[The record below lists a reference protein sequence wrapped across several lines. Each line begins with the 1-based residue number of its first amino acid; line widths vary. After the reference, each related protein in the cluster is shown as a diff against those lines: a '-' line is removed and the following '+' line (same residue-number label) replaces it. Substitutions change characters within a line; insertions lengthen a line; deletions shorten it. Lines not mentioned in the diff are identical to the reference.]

1 MQAVNQS
8 EFARL
13 MGFDRS
19 YVTKLKKGGR
29 LVLDDRG
36 HVLVEAS
43 KKRIDETA
51 DPNRDDVKTRW
62 KNERGNESPPEK
74 QQDSI
79 GNSYQAARAVKER
92 YQALHAKLEYEE
104 ASGLLIK
111 KVDVDAAVADV
122 VTMFR
127 QAMEQIPHRTGPEL
141 VGKDLDAIRA
151 TLKQDV
157 HAALSD
163 MEREFNV
170 RLERISKA
178 NQ

>member
-8 EFARL
+8 EFAKL
-13 MGFDRS
+13 MGWDRS
-19 YVTKLKKGGR
+19 YVTKLKKSGR

-51 DPNRDDVKTRW
+51 DPNRDDVKKRHADH
-62 KNERGNESPPEK
+62 RGEESPPK
-74 QQDSI
+74 QTDSI
-79 GNSYQAARAVKER
+79 GSSYQAARAVKER
-92 YQALHAKLEYEE
+92 YQAMHAKLEYEV
-104 ASGLLIK
+104 ASGQLVK
-111 KVDVDAAVADV
+111 KADVDASVADV

-127 QAMEQIPHRTGPEL
+127 QSLEQIPYRTGPEL

-151 TLKQDV
+151 VLKQDI
-157 HAALSD
+157 HSALAN
-163 MEREFNV
+163 MEREFTA

-178 NQ
+178 D

>member
-13 MGFDRS
+13 MGWDRS
-19 YVTKLKKGGR
+19 YVTKLKKTGR

-36 HVLVEAS
+36 NVLVDAS

-51 DPNRDDVKTRW
+51 DPNRDDVKQRW
-62 KNERGNESPPEK
+62 GKERGDDAPQK
-74 QQDSI
+74 QPDSI
-79 GNSYQAARAVKER
+79 GNSYQQARAVKER

-104 ASGLLIK
+104 ASGQLIK
-111 KVDVDAAVADV
+111 KADVDAAVADV

-127 QAMEQIPHRTGPEL
+127 QSMEQIPYRTGPEL
-141 VGKDLDAIRA
+141 VGKDLDKIRA
-151 TLKQDV
+151 ILKQDV

-163 MEREFNV
+163 MEREFSA
-170 RLERISKA
+170 RLDRVSKA
-178 NQ
+178 EK

>member
-36 HVLVEAS
+36 HVLIEAS

-51 DPNRDDVKTRW
+51 DPNRDDVKKRHADQRC
-62 KNERGNESPPEK
+62 EDQQPK

-79 GNSYQAARAVKER
+79 GSSYQAARAVKER
-92 YQALHAKLEYEE
+92 YQAMHAKLEYEI
-104 ASGLLIK
+104 ASGQLVK
-111 KVDVDAAVADV
+111 KVDIDAAVSDV

-127 QAMEQIPHRTGPEL
+127 QALEQIPYRTSPEL
-141 VGKDLDAIRA
+141 VGKDLDTIRA
-151 TLKQDV
+151 VLKQDV

-163 MEREFNV
+163 MEREFTT
-170 RLERISKA
+170 RLDRISKA
-178 NQ
+178 EK